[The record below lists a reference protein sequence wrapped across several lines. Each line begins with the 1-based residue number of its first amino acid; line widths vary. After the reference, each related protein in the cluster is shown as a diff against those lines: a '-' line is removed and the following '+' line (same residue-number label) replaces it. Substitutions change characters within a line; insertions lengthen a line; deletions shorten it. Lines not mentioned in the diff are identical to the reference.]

1 MNYYSTY
8 CLKYRTYAGTLYIA
22 YCQLG
27 NCQYYNYRTYAKT
40 PYIAHD
46 NFDSPEIITISTIK
60 LTCHP
65 MSKNTHTTD
74 FFVFYRMNLFN
85 LLAQNS
91 NDDSYIFLCYM
102 PEVPNV
108 GLICW
113 LEIVMI
119 IHISFCT
126 TCQKF
131 RMLVS

>member
-1 MNYYSTY
+1 MTKREVRRN
-8 CLKYRTYAGTLYIA
+8 CHGLYIVSLRKS
-22 YCQLG
+22 CTQLF
-27 NCQYYNYRTYAKT
+27 CAAKRN
-40 PYIAHD
+40 PWFA
-46 NFDSPEIITISTIK
+46 
-60 LTCHP
+60 
-65 MSKNTHTTD
+65 KNTHATD